1 MSDDS
6 HKPLHIMIFFLS
18 STVDHKPLPA
28 PGPGDDHHQW
38 TALHAC
44 SWVLG
49 LGVVEG
55 EGTTSKTSPHAL
67 HTRACRR
74 ATPRPGPQADGGM
87 PMPRPWHPLENA

>member
-38 TALHAC
+38 TALHAVGA
-44 SWVLG
+44 W
-49 LGVVEG
+49 
-55 EGTTSKTSPHAL
+55 
-67 HTRACRR
+67 
-74 ATPRPGPQADGGM
+74 GGGGG
-87 PMPRPWHPLENA
+87 RNNE